1 MLTPFPCVS
10 SPGIFVPRKSKL
22 VPRCTIFWRPSPAQG
37 RNHFSVPGVESL
49 FRPWDGITFPSLGW
63 KQYQSDSFPGVE
75 KLFLFWILSPQIS
88 ILPWLGLHKAWNLQM
103 NLGVTLKKNIPQLK
117 SKLCQS
123 GRAGIR
129 TGDLLCHNRRLSRLS
144 YFETWLKFDGKSIYL
159 SYKYKF
165 SKKKFRAKVTS
176 NKWVDAMIING

>member
-1 MLTPFPCVS
+1 MKPGGILFPQVLWNLEEFYFFHADPISLRFQPGYFCPPEIKVSASMYYILKTIS
-10 SPGIFVPRKSKL
+10 SPGK
-22 VPRCTIFWRPSPAQG
+22 
-37 RNHFSVPGVESL
+37 ESL
-49 FRPWDGITFPSLGW
+49 FRPWGGITFPSLGW

-144 YFETWLKFDGKSIYL
+144 YFETWLKTDGKSTYL
-159 SYKYKF
+159 C
-165 SKKKFRAKVTS
+165 
-176 NKWVDAMIING
+176 WLG